1 MLKAVLIFM
10 MGTTFAFL
18 QNNMQFINP
27 AWKERT
33 LMVALM
39 FSIPTSLCYIHS
51 YGYFVNQYESA
62 WSGKFILFGIS
73 YMVSPVLIYIFLGE
87 SPFNFKTALCMFL
100 SLLIVTIQV
109 KL

>member
-10 MGTTFAFL
+10 MGSTFAFL

-27 AWKERT
+27 AWKDK
-33 LMVALM
+33 ALIIALI

-51 YGYFVNQYESA
+51 YGFFVNQFESA

-73 YMVSPVLIYIFLGE
+73 YILSPVLIYIFLGE
-87 SPFNFKTALCMFL
+87 SPFNLKTMLCMFF